1 MLAES
6 LAATSANSLWRKAER
21 CILPD
26 WISRIEADMAIGT
39 LYVEEL
45 RATIRGRFA
54 WVGAGVILLAVGCVA
69 TVGTQ
74 DTWLDGY
81 GVIAYFLV
89 PLAFIP
95 LSAVFLA
102 SPRANRFVE
111 SLFTAPVERRD
122 WLTAKILVV
131 VTIAAAYYVALVPM
145 VLVYT
150 HHVGVPLLL
159 QKLLIWAPCLLAVGI
174 VIGSLIGILFIG
186 ESIAAPAATGM
197 GVLLVYAGFV
207 PLQELLVAQG
217 NGATRTGHLTLM
229 SPAVLLKNA
238 FGFTLAVGSIPATT
252 TRTWISLLA
261 VIIGALA
268 LAVWVFLRAQGVE
281 TWEAS
286 WGQRWIIALG
296 IALIVV
302 LPVLVADTNYDKPA
316 PHATNAPS
324 IQRLFA
330 RAGSSIALTWP
341 GGQPPARCC
350 STILNRDEWPPF
362 GTDEPTRRDLFVLLP
377 VDATQRVTDVHIQ
390 VVGENG
396 LEASGDPQAIAPAP
410 EGLEKHTYSNDLGP
424 AAADGH
430 HVVTGWVARVPVT
443 LIPRAP
449 WDIGGVRYPLRVT
462 ATYQVAG
469 ESQTRTFSARA
480 AIDAQVSRAIYEM
493 GAASLIL
500 PLVCFG
506 AAFQRWRQTR

>member
-1 MLAES
+1 MTLT
-6 LAATSANSLWRKAER
+6 LN
-21 CILPD
+21 
-26 WISRIEADMAIGT
+26 MAIGT

-54 WVGAGVILLAVGCVA
+54 LVGVGVVLFAVGCVA

-81 GVIAYFLV
+81 GIIAYFLV
-89 PLAFIP
+89 PLAFVP
-95 LSAVFLA
+95 LSAAFL
-102 SPRANRFVE
+102 SNPRANRFVE
-111 SLFTAPVERRD
+111 SVFTAPVERRD
-122 WLTAKILVV
+122 WLIAKILVV
-131 VTIAAAYYVALVPM
+131 ATMAAAYYLALVPM
-145 VLVYT
+145 VLVYA
-150 HHVGVPLLL
+150 HHVGYPPLL
-159 QKLLIWAPCLLAVGI
+159 QKLLIWAPCLLLMSIA
-174 VIGSLIGILFIG
+174 IGTLIGVLFIG

-197 GVLLVYAGFV
+197 GVLLAHAGFV

-217 NGATRTGHLTLM
+217 NGATRTGHLTLA

-252 TRTWISLLA
+252 TRTWISLVA
-261 VIIGALA
+261 VIILAFALA
-268 LAVWVFLRAQGVE
+268 IWAFLRTQGVE

-286 WGQRWIIALG
+286 RGQRWIIAIG
-296 IALIVV
+296 ILAIIV
-302 LPVLVADTNYDKPA
+302 LPVAMADTNYDKPA

-330 RAGSSIALTWP
+330 RAGSSLALTRP

-362 GTDEPTRRDLFVLLP
+362 GTDEATRRDLLVLLP
-377 VDATQRVTDVHIQ
+377 VDTTQQVTDVHLQ

-396 LEASGDPQAIAPAP
+396 LEVSVPPGALVP
-410 EGLEKHTYSNDLGP
+410 EPETVEAHTYPNDTGP

-430 HVVTGWVARVPVT
+430 HVLNGWVVRIPVT
-443 LIPRAP
+443 LTPTNP
-449 WDIGGVRYPLRVT
+449 WDIGGVRYPLKVT
-462 ATYQVAG
+462 GTYQVAG
-469 ESQTRTFSARA
+469 ESQPRTFSARA
-480 AIDAQVSRAIYEM
+480 AIDAQVAKAIYEM
-493 GAASLIL
+493 GIASMIL

-506 AAFQRWRQTR
+506 AAFKRWRRTR

>member
-1 MLAES
+1 M
-6 LAATSANSLWRKAER
+6 
-21 CILPD
+21 
-26 WISRIEADMAIGT
+26 
-39 LYVEEL
+39 
-45 RATIRGRFA
+45 RGRFA
-54 WVGAGVILLAVGCVA
+54 WIGAAVVLLAVGCVA

-81 GVIAYFLV
+81 GIIAYFLV
-89 PLAFIP
+89 PLAFVP
-95 LSAVFLA
+95 LAAVFLA

-111 SLFTAPVERRD
+111 SVFTAPVERRD
-122 WLTAKILVV
+122 WLTAKILVLL
-131 VTIAAAYYVALVPM
+131 TMAAAYFVALVPM

-150 HHVGVPLLL
+150 HHVGAPPLLR
-159 QKLLIWAPCLLAVGI
+159 KLLIWAPCLLVVSIA
-174 VIGSLIGILFIG
+174 IGTLIGVLFIG

-197 GVLLVYAGFV
+197 GVLLAYAGFV

-217 NGATRTGHLTLM
+217 NGATQTGHLTLA

-252 TRTWISLLA
+252 MRTWISLLA
-261 VIIGALA
+261 VVIGSLA
-268 LAVWVFLRAQGVE
+268 LAVWAFLHAQGVE
-281 TWEAS
+281 TWEARR
-286 WGQRWIIALG
+286 GQRCIIALG

-302 LPVLVADTNYDKPA
+302 LPVMMADTNYDKPA

-330 RAGSSIALTWP
+330 RAGSSLVLTQP

-362 GTDEPTRRDLFVLLP
+362 GTDETTRRDLLVLLP
-377 VDATQRVTDVHIQ
+377 VDATQRVTNLNIQ
-390 VVGENG
+390 VNGENG
-396 LEASGDPQAIAPAP
+396 LEVIPSTDKLVLLP
-410 EGLEKHTYSNDLGP
+410 ETLETHTYPGDSGP

-443 LIPRAP
+443 LTPTKP
-449 WDIGGVRYPLRVT
+449 WDVGGVRYPLRVA

-469 ESQTRTFSARA
+469 ESRTFSARA
-480 AIDAQVSRAIYEM
+480 AIDAQVAKAIYEM
-493 GAASLIL
+493 GVASLLL

-506 AAFQRWRQTR
+506 AAFKRWRQTQ

>member
-1 MLAES
+1 M
-6 LAATSANSLWRKAER
+6 
-21 CILPD
+21 
-26 WISRIEADMAIGT
+26 
-39 LYVEEL
+39 
-45 RATIRGRFA
+45 RGRFA
-54 WVGAGVILLAVGCVA
+54 LVGAGVILFAVGCVA

-81 GVIAYFLV
+81 GIIAYFLV

-95 LSAVFLA
+95 LAAAFVA
-102 SPRANRFVE
+102 GPRANRFVE

-122 WLTAKILVV
+122 WLTAKILVL
-131 VTIAAAYYVALVPM
+131 VTMAAAYYVALVPM

-159 QKLLIWAPCLLAVGI
+159 QKLLIWAPCLLLVSIA
-174 VIGSLIGILFIG
+174 IGTLIGVLFIG

-197 GVLLVYAGFV
+197 GVLLAYAGFV

-252 TRTWISLLA
+252 TRTWISLAA
-261 VIIGALA
+261 VVIVAFA
-268 LAVWVFLRAQGVE
+268 LAVWAFLRAQGVE

-286 WGQRWIIALG
+286 RGQRWVIALG
-296 IALIVV
+296 IVAILV
-302 LPVLVADTNYDKPA
+302 LPVAMADTNYDKPA

-324 IQRLFA
+324 IQRLFS
-330 RAGSSIALTWP
+330 RAGSSLALAWP

-362 GTDEPTRRDLFVLLP
+362 GTDEDTRRDLLVLLP
-377 VDATQRVTDVHIQ
+377 VENTQSVSEVRLQ
-390 VVGENG
+390 VMGENG
-396 LEASGDPQAIAPAP
+396 LETTASPAALAPAP
-410 EGLEKHTYSNDLGP
+410 ESLETHTYANETGP
-424 AAADGH
+424 PAADGH
-430 HVVTGWVARVPVT
+430 HVVNGWVARIPVT
-443 LIPRAP
+443 LIPRKP
-449 WDIGGVRYPLRVT
+449 WDIGGVRYPLKVT
-462 ATYQVAG
+462 GTYQVAG
-469 ESQTRTFSARA
+469 ESQVRTFSARA
-480 AIDAQVSRAIYEM
+480 AVDAQVSKAIYEM
-493 GAASLIL
+493 GMVSMIL

-506 AAFQRWRQTR
+506 AAFQRWRRTR

>member
-1 MLAES
+1 
-6 LAATSANSLWRKAER
+6 
-21 CILPD
+21 
-26 WISRIEADMAIGT
+26 MAIGT

-45 RATIRGRFA
+45 KATMRGRFA
-54 WVGAGVILLAVGCVA
+54 LLGAGVVLLTVGCVA

-95 LSAVFLA
+95 LAAVALA

-111 SLFTAPVERRD
+111 SLFTAPVERRH
-122 WLTAKILVV
+122 WLTAKILVL
-131 VTIAAAYYVALVPM
+131 VTIATAYYLALVPM
-145 VLVYT
+145 MLVYA

-159 QKLLIWAPCLLAVGI
+159 RKLLIWAPSLLVASIAMGT
-174 VIGSLIGILFIG
+174 LIGVLFIG

-197 GVLLVYAGFV
+197 GVLLAYAGFV

-217 NGATRTGHLTLM
+217 NGATRTGHLMLM

-238 FGFTLAVGSIPATT
+238 FGFTLAVGSIPTTT

-261 VIIGALA
+261 VIIGAFA
-268 LAVWVFLRAQGVE
+268 LAVWAFLRAQGVE
-281 TWEAS
+281 TWDATR
-286 WGQRWIIALG
+286 GQRLILSLG
-296 IALIVV
+296 VALIVV
-302 LPVLVADTNYDKPA
+302 LPVAMADTNYDKPA

-330 RAGSSIALTWP
+330 RAGSSLALTWP

-350 STILNRDEWPPF
+350 STILNRDEWPPL
-362 GTDEPTRRDLFVLLP
+362 GTDEPARRDLLLLLP
-377 VDATQRVTDVHIQ
+377 VDATQRVTDLRIE

-396 LEASGDPQAIAPAP
+396 LQVAAAPDGLAPAP
-410 EGLEKHTYSNDLGP
+410 ETLETRTYANDLGP

-430 HVVTGWVARVPVT
+430 HVVTGWAARVPVT
-443 LIPRAP
+443 LTPTKP
-449 WDIGGVRYPLRVT
+449 WDVGGVRYPLRVA
-462 ATYQVAG
+462 ATYHVSG
-469 ESQTRTFSARA
+469 ESGMRTFSQRA
-480 AIDAQVSRAIYEM
+480 AIDAQVASAIYEM
-493 GAASLIL
+493 GIASTIL

-506 AAFQRWRQTR
+506 AAFRRWRRTR

>member
-1 MLAES
+1 
-6 LAATSANSLWRKAER
+6 
-21 CILPD
+21 
-26 WISRIEADMAIGT
+26 MAIGT

-45 RATIRGRFA
+45 RATMRGRFA
-54 WVGAGVILLAVGCVA
+54 LIGAGVILLAVGCVA

-81 GVIAYFLV
+81 GIIAYFLV

-95 LSAVFLA
+95 LAAAFLA

-111 SLFTAPVERRD
+111 SVFTAPVERRD

-131 VTIAAAYYVALVPM
+131 VTLAAAYYVALVPM
-145 VLVYT
+145 VLVYV
-150 HHVGVPLLL
+150 HHVGVPPLL
-159 QKLLIWAPCLLAVGI
+159 QKLLIWAPCLLVVSIA
-174 VIGSLIGILFIG
+174 IGTLIGVLFIG

-197 GVLLVYAGFV
+197 GVLLAYAGFV

-238 FGFTLAVGSIPATT
+238 FGFTLAVGSIPATI

-261 VIIGALA
+261 VVIGAVA
-268 LAVWVFLRAQGVE
+268 LAVWAFLRAQGVE

-286 WGQRWIIALG
+286 WGQRWIITLG
-296 IALIVV
+296 IVLIVV
-302 LPVLVADTNYDKPA
+302 LPVLMADTDYDKPA
-316 PHATNAPS
+316 PHATNAPA

-330 RAGSSIALTWP
+330 RAGSSLALTWP

-350 STILNRDEWPPF
+350 STILNRDEWPPL
-362 GTDEPTRRDLFVLLP
+362 GTDEPARRDLFVLLP
-377 VDATQRVTDVHIQ
+377 VDATQRVTDVHFQ
-390 VVGENG
+390 VMGEDG
-396 LEASGDPQAIAPAP
+396 LEAAASPDALAPAP
-410 EGLEKHTYSNDLGP
+410 EHLETHTYANELGP

-430 HVVTGWVARVPVT
+430 HVVTGWVARIPVT
-443 LIPRAP
+443 LIPTKP
-449 WDIGGVRYPLRVT
+449 WDIGGVRYPLHVTGTYRVE
-462 ATYQVAG
+462 G
-469 ESQTRTFSARA
+469 ESAMRTFSARA
-480 AIDAQVSRAIYEM
+480 AVDAQVSRAIYEM
-493 GAASLIL
+493 GLASLIL

-506 AAFQRWRQTR
+506 TAFKRWRRTR